1 MTFEIP
7 YFRTFT
13 LALEPIILTLSEI
26 SLNKAKIAKWA
37 DTYSVFQKAILG
49 HHFELSAHFAIFALS
64 KSVLLVE
71 IFPTKNSVPITKKNY
86 TLPRAI
92 LLYSLKPKKFPHF
105 SFFLQ
110 IFISLE

>member
-64 KSVLLVE
+64 KSVLLV
-71 IFPTKNSVPITKKNY
+71 KNFQQKTLCQSPRKITHY
-86 TLPRAI
+86 PVQFCSTR
-92 LLYSLKPKKFPHF
+92 
-105 SFFLQ
+105 
-110 IFISLE
+110 